1 MKRRYKTY
9 IKINFISLILV
20 VLSFISI
27 TMAWFAYS
35 GLSKVA
41 TEINVKAWNIEM
53 KKGANFAKR
62 LYNAN
67 IDFDVEI

>member
-9 IKINFISLILV
+9 IKINFVSLILV

-41 TEINVKAWNIEM
+41 TEVNVKAWNIEI
-53 KKGANFAKR
+53 KKVKKKF
-62 LYNAN
+62 L
-67 IDFDVEI
+67 IQ

>member
-41 TEINVKAWNIEM
+41 TEIRVK
-53 KKGANFAKR
+53 
-62 LYNAN
+62 
-67 IDFDVEI
+67 